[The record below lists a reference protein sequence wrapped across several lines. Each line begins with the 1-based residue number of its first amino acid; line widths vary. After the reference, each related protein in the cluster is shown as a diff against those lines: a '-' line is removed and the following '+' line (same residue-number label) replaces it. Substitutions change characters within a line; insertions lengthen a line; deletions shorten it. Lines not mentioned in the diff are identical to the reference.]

1 MTFYLIKALHIAA
14 LDMSP
19 YCCCHAVG
27 VDVAAV
33 AVVVVVVVA
42 AAAVVFAIAYIPYSM
57 RVASHRLIPGH
68 RT

>member
-33 AVVVVVVVA
+33 AVVVA
-42 AAAVVFAIAYIPYSM
+42 AAVVVFAIAYIPYSM